1 MTLEQ
6 KIGQLMV
13 IGWQNDKK
21 EDIVE
26 LIKQYHFGNVI
37 LFTRNIKSKKQLKEL
52 TDAIQEAAITYN
64 GVPAFIAIDQ
74 EGGNV
79 RRIYQ
84 GVTNVPGH
92 MAIGAASFNRPSAA
106 SEIGKILGEE
116 LKSLGVNFLLAPL
129 ADINTNPQNP
139 IIAIR
144 SFSDDPQLV
153 ANLTRQMSK
162 AIQKE
167 NVVSTYKHFIGH
179 GDVQIDSHLDLPYV
193 NKSIEELKKIELVPY
208 MTGYFPDAIMT
219 AHILYKNLDDKFPA
233 SISYKIIN
241 DLLRGQLVYDGLV
254 ISDCLEM
261 EALSRAFS
269 LEGASIFAILAS
281 TDLLIVS
288 HTLGKQ
294 LIVRNALIDAVKKG
308 KIGLELINKSLNRII
323 KMKTKYCNAPKQN
336 INLEHNQQI
345 ANEVSLSSITVA
357 HGIPFEIDNET
368 VVVGVTNYLH
378 SPAEDAQV
386 EVIDIA
392 KMIGEYFNIPYYSID
407 NKKFNV
413 SEVQSFTKRKK
424 VILALSDSHLT
435 LVQKVLY
442 ANLIQSKTRILLIS
456 LRTPYDVLGQM
467 KPECHICI
475 YEYTKLSLQSLMKVL
490 NGEASKGQL
499 PVKLD
504 KSYIVHKDLKNFLMD
519 NILSYIDEYFAKP
532 LNLETVSG
540 EFLISSG
547 HLSRLFKTKI
557 NVTFVNYL
565 NSVRITKVKHLLL
578 TTNLR
583 INEVANL
590 CGYFDINY
598 FTKVFKKSTGMT
610 PSFFKN
616 NYQEDLLVR

>member
-13 IGWQNDKK
+13 VGWQNDRV

-37 LFTRNIKSKKQLKEL
+37 LFTRNIKNEKQLKEL
-52 TDAIQEAAITYN
+52 TTAIQEAAITYN

-84 GVTNVPGH
+84 GVSNIPGH
-92 MAIGAASFNRPSAA
+92 MAIGAASPNRPTAA

-116 LKSLGVNFLLAPL
+116 LKSLGVNFLLAPI

-153 ANLTRQMSK
+153 ASLTKQMSK

-167 NVVSTYKHFIGH
+167 NVVATYKHFIGH

-193 NKSIEELKKIELVPY
+193 NKSAEELKKVELVPY
-208 MTGYFPDAIMT
+208 ATGYFPDAIMT

-233 SISYKIIN
+233 SISNKIIN
-241 DLLRGQLVYDGLV
+241 DLLRKDLGFEGLV
-254 ISDCLEM
+254 ISDCFEM

-269 LEGASIFAILAS
+269 LEGASTFAISAS
-281 TDLLIVS
+281 TDLIIVS

-294 LIVRNALIDAVKKG
+294 LIVRNAILEAVRNG
-308 KIGLELINKSLNRII
+308 KITQEVINVALKRIF
-323 KMKTKYCNAPKQN
+323 KFKEKYCQPSKGN
-336 INLEHNQQI
+336 INFEHNQQI
-345 ANEVSLSSITVA
+345 ASEVSLSSITVA
-357 HGIPFEIDNET
+357 YGTPFQIDNDT

-386 EVIDIA
+386 EVIDVA
-392 KMIGEYFNIPYYSID
+392 KMIGEYFNIRYYSID
-407 NKKFNV
+407 NKRFNV
-413 SEVQSFTKRKK
+413 NEVQSLTKGKK

-442 ANLIQSKTRILLIS
+442 ANLIQSNTRVLLIS
-456 LRTPYDVLGQM
+456 LRTPYDVLGQT

-475 YEYTKLSLQSLMKVL
+475 YEYTKLSMQSLMKVL
-490 NGEASKGQL
+490 SGEKAYGQL
-499 PVKLD
+499 PVKID
-504 KSYIVHKDLKNFLMD
+504 KSFKVHSDLKSFLMD
-519 NILSYIDEYFAKP
+519 NILSYIEEYYAKP
-532 LNLETVSG
+532 LNLESVAG

-547 HLSRLFKTKI
+547 HLSRLFKNKI
-557 NVTFVNYL
+557 NITFLNYL
-565 NSVRITKVKHLLL
+565 NSIRIAKVKHLLL
-578 TTNLR
+578 TSNLR

-598 FTKVFKKSTGMT
+598 FTKVFKKNTGMT
-610 PSFFKN
+610 PSYFRN
-616 NYQEDLLVR
+616 NYQDDLLVR